1 MSTETDDFEIDFEI
15 IDSHSHPGFEK
26 KDIGTRP
33 GNADLWIYDE
43 HHPVNATLFRDMAVY
58 VGLPDPGVVTSV
70 EQIPD
75 FNVDHWIEFMD
86 EKGISHIG
94 LQCIDTESDPPLNWR
109 WEVPYEYVKAEFLD
123 RYPDRFWAIGGMRY
137 KLGPEYSL
145 ERVDLAKE
153 LGFLGVKMFTPME
166 GYPHDQEKCYPIYER
181 CTELGLHVE
190 IHTGV
195 ESCPGARFKYCD
207 PMFINDI
214 ARDFPTLPIVQ
225 VHCGMVINPQM
236 ALWNCNLHA
245 NVYTDISGFHSR
257 HNPKFSF
264 NADLLKL
271 MEEKIPNK
279 VFFGSDF
286 PVFLTTYDD
295 ILGWI
300 KKLPVSAEFKYKL
313 LRGNS
318 EKFFLKR
325 EFEPGV
331 GFSNA

>member
-1 MSTETDDFEIDFEI
+1 
-15 IDSHSHPGFEK
+15 
-26 KDIGTRP
+26 
-33 GNADLWIYDE
+33 
-43 HHPVNATLFRDMAVY
+43 
-58 VGLPDPGVVTSV
+58 
-70 EQIPD
+70 
-75 FNVDHWIEFMD
+75 
-86 EKGISHIG
+86 
-94 LQCIDTESDPPLNWR
+94 
-109 WEVPYEYVKAEFLD
+109 
-123 RYPDRFWAIGGMRY
+123 MRY
-137 KLGPEYSL
+137 KLGPKHSL

-166 GYPHDQEKCYPIYER
+166 GYPHDKENCYPIYER

-264 NADLLKL
+264 NADLLRL
-271 MEEKIPNK
+271 MEEKIPDK

-300 KKLPVSAEFKYKL
+300 KKLPVSAEFKRKL
-313 LRGNS
+313 MRGNA

-331 GFSNA
+331 GFSAA